1 MPNNVKFSVLIPAFN
16 EENAISGVVKELQ
29 GIMRKVG
36 NYEIIVINDGSTDN
50 TGRAL
55 KKISGIKLIE
65 HENNRGYGSSL
76 KTGLRNA
83 KGEWIIITDADGTY
97 PNKEIPKLI
106 KNSGKYDM
114 VVGSRTGEN
123 VQIPLMRK
131 PAKWFLGLMAN
142 YVSGKKIPDLNSG
155 LRIFRKQDAMQFFRM
170 YPNGF
175 SFTTTITLAYLTN
188 GMGIHYEPINYFKRE
203 GKSKIH
209 PIKDT
214 VNFVSLIIR
223 VGTYFKPLKIFIPV
237 SVLLFIISIAIF
249 LYSAFVLNRVMDITV
264 TIIALSALQ
273 IVLFGLLADTIAK
286 RA

>member
-1 MPNNVKFSVLIPAFN
+1 MPHNIKFSVLIPAFN
-16 EENAISGVVKELQ
+16 EENAVSGVVVELKE
-29 GIMRKVG
+29 IMQKVG
-36 NYEIIVINDGSTDN
+36 NYEIIVVNDGSTDG
-50 TGRAL
+50 TGKAL
-55 KKISGIKLIE
+55 KKVSGINVIE
-65 HENNRGYGSSL
+65 HESNRGYGASL
-76 KTGLRNA
+76 KTGLRTA
-83 KGEWIIITDADGTY
+83 QGEWIIITDADGTY
-97 PNKEIPKLI
+97 PNKEIPKLLKHI
-106 KNSGKYDM
+106 GKFDM
-114 VVGSRTGEN
+114 VVGARTGEN
-123 VQIPLMRK
+123 VQIPFMRK

-155 LRIFRKQDAMQFFRM
+155 LRVFRKKDAMQFYRM

-175 SFTTTITLAYLTN
+175 SLTTTITLAYLTN
-188 GMGIHYEPINYFKRE
+188 GMGVKYIPINYFRRE

-286 RA
+286 RG